1 MEKVSL
7 ACAPNLSGIIE
18 EIIDSFEDKSVS
30 FELTIGENCNVY
42 YNEILNG
49 KKYDIFLSADEKS
62 ADDLVSL
69 NLGNKSAIY
78 AKGKLCLWSFES
90 NIPETLSA
98 KNIKIAL
105 PQPSIAPYGKAAFE
119 YLENTKQI
127 DLVKKN
133 LVFGKSPFEV
143 SRLVLE
149 RIAQVAFLPVSFV
162 KSALKDNNF
171 KILENGYF
179 PVIQKCV
186 LLSKDNKKAQEF
198 FDFLINSK
206 QSKEILNSF
215 GF

>member
-1 MEKVSL
+1 METVSI

-18 EIIDSFEDKSVS
+18 EIIDNFEDKSVS

-42 YNEILNG
+42 YQEILKG

-69 NLGNKSAIY
+69 NLASTSEVY
-78 AKGKLCLWSFES
+78 VKGKLCLWSFE
-90 NIPETLSA
+90 NKIPEISTA
-98 KNIKIAL
+98 KIAL
-105 PQPSIAPYGKAAFE
+105 PDPNIAPYGKAAFE
-119 YLENTKQI
+119 YLENTKLM
-127 DLVKKN
+127 DLVKNN
-133 LVFGKSPFEV
+133 LLFGKSPFEV

-149 RIAQVAFLPVSFV
+149 HIAQVAFLPVSFV
-162 KSALKDNNF
+162 KSTLKDNNF
-171 KILENGYF
+171 KILENSYF
-179 PVIQKCV
+179 PVIQKCA

-206 QSKEILNSF
+206 RSKQILNSF